1 VVAATPLADSMP
13 SDHDSPNAPA
23 TARSVYVI
31 AHTAA
36 RPLRLVPRFWG
47 VTAADPEGSRAM
59 GLVGGLTAAGIGNLA
74 H

>member
-1 VVAATPLADSMP
+1 MDQTSRCTANTPRTVV
-13 SDHDSPNAPA
+13 
-23 TARSVYVI
+23 R
-31 AHTAA
+31 
-36 RPLRLVPRFWG
+36 G

>member
-1 VVAATPLADSMP
+1 MDRSSRCTA
-13 SDHDSPNAPA
+13 NASCI
-23 TARSVYVI
+23 TVR
-31 AHTAA
+31 
-36 RPLRLVPRFWG
+36 G